1 MASLCCILKRL
12 TRQAK
17 LAGTVGARPVWS
29 AMSQNLTSLQRACA
43 QTYPR
48 TRVAA
53 VNFALRATVGWGG
66 FITWRQ
72 DFYKPP
78 SRLSPSLPLTET
90 NNRTGGGWRGGSGGT
105 GGHLTRAGKDIVL
118 ARIPNG

>member
-43 QTYPR
+43 QTHPR

-53 VNFALRATVGWGG
+53 VNFALHATGG
-66 FITWRQ
+66 RGIHYLETGFLQTVVT
-72 DFYKPP
+72 PV
-78 SRLSPSLPLTET
+78 SLP
-90 NNRTGGGWRGGSGGT
+90 SP
-105 GGHLTRAGKDIVL
+105 H
-118 ARIPNG
+118 